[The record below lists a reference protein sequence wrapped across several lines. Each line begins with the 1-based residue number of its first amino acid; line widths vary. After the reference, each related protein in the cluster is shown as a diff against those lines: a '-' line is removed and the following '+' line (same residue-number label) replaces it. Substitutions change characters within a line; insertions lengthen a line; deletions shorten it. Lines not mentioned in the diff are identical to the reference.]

1 MWVGVEPDVDVVR
14 RAVFDAIS
22 AVLGYIHGLPHG
34 LDRSEAI
41 DRAVETILREG
52 FYQP

>member
-1 MWVGVEPDVDVVR
+1 MWIRVEPDEDVIR
-14 RAVFDAIS
+14 SAVSDAIS

-34 LDRSEAI
+34 LDNFEAT
-41 DRAVETILREG
+41 DRAVATIVREG